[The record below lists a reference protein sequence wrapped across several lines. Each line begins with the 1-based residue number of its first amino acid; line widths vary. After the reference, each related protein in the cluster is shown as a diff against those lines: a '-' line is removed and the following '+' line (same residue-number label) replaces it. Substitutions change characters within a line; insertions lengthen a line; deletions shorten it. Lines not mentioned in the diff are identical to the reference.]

1 MCNRHLLPVPT
12 RSSHS
17 SSLGAFPIVQKI
29 GTIPYKLE
37 LPSEASIHIV
47 FHVSQLKKAVG
58 SKIQVTSWSQQL
70 SEYQIPE
77 KILHKRLITH
87 GMHTMVQVL
96 IEWSASLESL
106 SMWEDM
112 EALKQRF
119 PMVPAWGQA
128 TSFGGGNVTEASP
141 ATELAPGVRMKGVG

>member
-1 MCNRHLLPVPT
+1 MCSRHLLPVPT

-17 SSLGAFPIVQKI
+17 SSLGEFPIVQKI

-37 LPSEASIHIV
+37 LTSEASIHIV

-96 IEWSASLESL
+96 IKWSASPESL
-106 SMWEDM
+106 STWEDM

-119 PMVPAWGQA
+119 PMVPA
-128 TSFGGGNVTEASP
+128 
-141 ATELAPGVRMKGVG
+141 